1 MGQGSGEGDPEAQV
15 SAGFLDSERLGW
27 TEKVRMVRFFF
38 LKKRKLISPKAFT
51 CLVFYF
57 EKGLAST

>member
-38 LKKRKLISPKAFT
+38 FKKKEIDKS
-51 CLVFYF
+51 
-57 EKGLAST
+57 

>member
-1 MGQGSGEGDPEAQV
+1 MGQGSGEGDPEAHV

-38 LKKRKLISPKAFT
+38 KKKEIDES
-51 CLVFYF
+51 
-57 EKGLAST
+57 

>member
-27 TEKVRMVRFFF
+27 TEKVRMVSFF
-38 LKKRKLISPKAFT
+38 LKKGKLISPKAFS
-51 CLVFYF
+51 CLVFYS